1 MNCIYCNFIM
11 KDTGDATLD
20 CDNCPHQPRFFISG
34 IVPND
39 IHIEYTQFRLNNYTI
54 ELNHEDNTT
63 KLFITKKFNWSNHP
77 LPLQIISLNHIP
89 KINPTNAKHW
99 LDKLLNLKAFS

>member
-1 MNCIYCNFIM
+1 MFSCDHPNVIVKFI
-11 KDTGDATLD
+11 
-20 CDNCPHQPRFFISG
+20 CSG
-34 IVPND
+34 EQSNPTI
-39 IHIEYTQFRLNNYTI
+39 IYTQFRLNTCLI

-77 LPLQIISLNHIP
+77 LPLLMISLNHIP
-89 KINPTNAKHW
+89 KINPTNAEHW